1 MRKYELLVVFR
12 TKENKYVSGIEA
24 IKKVLDKRSA
34 KIESEEDRGDRELA
48 YEVDN
53 EQHGHYHL
61 FNLDLDP
68 EIIVKLEDDLKLTN
82 EILKYIFVR
91 KDD

>member
-1 MRKYELLVVFR
+1 MRKYELMVVFG
-12 TKENKYVSGIEA
+12 TKENKYVTGVEA
-24 IKKVLDKRSA
+24 VKKVLDKRSA

-48 YEVDN
+48 YEVEN

-61 FNLDLDP
+61 FNLDIDP
-68 EIIVKLEDDLKLTN
+68 ESIVKIEEDLKLVG

-91 KDD
+91 KEG

>member
-1 MRKYELLVVFR
+1 MRKYELMVVFR
-12 TKENKYVSGIEA
+12 TKENKYVTGIEA
-24 IKKVLDKRSA
+24 VKKVLDKRSA
-34 KIESEEDRGDRELA
+34 KIDSEEDRGDRELA

-61 FNLDLDP
+61 FTLDLDP
-68 EIIVKLEDDLKLTN
+68 EVIVKLEEDLKLTD

-91 KDD
+91 KED

>member
-91 KDD
+91 KED

>member
-1 MRKYELLVVFR
+1 MRKYELMVVFR
-12 TKENKYVSGIEA
+12 TKENKYVTGVEA
-24 IKKVLDKRSA
+24 VKKVLDNRSA
-34 KIESEEDRGDRELA
+34 KIDSEEDRGDRELA

-61 FNLDLDP
+61 FNLDLNP
-68 EIIVKLEDDLKLTN
+68 ETIVKLEDDLKLTD

-91 KDD
+91 KED

>member
-1 MRKYELLVVFR
+1 MRKYELMVVFR
-12 TKENKYVSGIEA
+12 TKENKYVTGIEA
-24 IKKVLDKRSA
+24 VKQVLEKRSA
-34 KIESEEDRGDRELA
+34 TIDSEEDRGDRELA

-68 EIIVKLEDDLKLTN
+68 EVIVKLEDDLKLTD

-91 KDD
+91 KED

>member
-1 MRKYELLVVFR
+1 MRKYELMVVFR
-12 TKENKYVSGIEA
+12 TKENKYVTGMEA
-24 IKKVLDKRSA
+24 VKKVLDKRSA

-68 EIIVKLEDDLKLTN
+68 EVIVKLEEDLKLTD

-91 KDD
+91 KED